1 MTPRGATDTIEI
13 VGTKQPRGVG
23 FQRNFYTGQLI
34 WDLDA
39 LGTQVDYVEL
49 LCDTV
54 GGSIDSPH
62 VIDPRNRAWFEQ
74 LAGRFPLVAHS
85 NYGEQYGFA
94 ELAETPAFKRHVAI
108 AREMKAPW
116 FADHMFYGTPSTSYL
131 WSTPIQFSHQE
142 AVRCAQRAAALQD
155 TLKMP
160 LLHENAFIY
169 AMFPGSDIQ
178 EAEFLGELTE
188 KAGTGLLLDLH
199 NLYANSVNNEWMDP
213 WAFLKTVPLDRVVE
227 MHLAGGQWI
236 DDWYHDLHNHPVP
249 EPVWEMLEYVLTHSK
264 SVQAVTLEVQ
274 GPLHNARS
282 RPIDKTWPTWVKADL
297 DRARQ
302 IWNRTHAGEV

>member
-1 MTPRGATDTIEI
+1 MAT
-13 VGTKQPRGVG
+13 KKPRGVG
-23 FQRNFYTGQLI
+23 FQRNFYTGNLI

-62 VIDPRNRAWFEQ
+62 VIDPRNRGWFEQ
-74 LAGRFPLVAHS
+74 LGDRFPLVAHS

-94 ELAETPAFKRHVAI
+94 ELVETPAFKRHVAI

-116 FADHMFYGTPSTSYL
+116 FADHMFYGVPSTSYL
-131 WSTPIQFSHQE
+131 WSTPIQFSKKE
-142 AVRCAQRAAALQD
+142 AHRCAQRAAALQD

-160 LLHENAFIY
+160 LCHENAFIY

-178 EAEFLGELTE
+178 EAEFLSELVE
-188 KAGTGLLLDLH
+188 KAGTHLLLDLH

-213 WAFLKTVPLDRVVE
+213 WAFLKTVPIDKVIEV
-227 MHLAGGQWI
+227 HIAGGQHI
-236 DDWYHDLHNHPVP
+236 DGWYHDLHNHPVP
-249 EPVWEMLEYVLTHSK
+249 EPVWQMLEWLLTNSK
-264 SVQAVTLEVQ
+264 SVEAVTLEVQ
-274 GPLHNARS
+274 GPLHNPLS
-282 RPIDKTWPTWVKADL
+282 RPMDKTWPTWVKADL

-302 IWNRTHAGEV
+302 IWNKTHAGEV